1 MTTLVQLP
9 KSFTRVGHGL
19 GHSDAKYCK
28 WNTSFKGDNLEIG
41 LYSLFNLF
49 ALFMN
54 WIDLF
59 VFLSFYLFLFL
70 SFCLGTNVVACKC
83 ASFNRSTLAIEQLV
97 RVQAQ
102 VGARPSWGINTI
114 GASAKSNVMRVQ
126 VMHGHQDPQHK
137 QTKSFLFGITRLLT
151 PHMTYK
157 PYTDP
162 HITLGLILADIV

>member
-9 KSFTRVGHGL
+9 KSFTRVGHGR
-19 GHSDAKYCK
+19 GHSAAKECK
-28 WNTSFKGDNLEIG
+28 WNASYKGDSLEIG

-83 ASFNRSTLAIEQLV
+83 ASFNRSTLAIQQLL
-97 RVQAQ
+97 RAQAQ

-126 VMHGHQDPQHK
+126 VMHGHQDPQDK
-137 QTKSFLFGITRLLT
+137 QTKSFLFGITR
-151 PHMTYK
+151 H
-157 PYTDP
+157 
-162 HITLGLILADIV
+162 TLYDI

>member
-28 WNTSFKGDNLEIG
+28 WNTSFKGDSLEIG

-126 VMHGHQDPQHK
+126 VMHGHQATKTHSTSK
-137 QTKSFLFGITRLLT
+137 QKASSSASLGFSHPIWHISPILT
-151 PHMTYK
+151 HT
-157 PYTDP
+157 
-162 HITLGLILADIV
+162 